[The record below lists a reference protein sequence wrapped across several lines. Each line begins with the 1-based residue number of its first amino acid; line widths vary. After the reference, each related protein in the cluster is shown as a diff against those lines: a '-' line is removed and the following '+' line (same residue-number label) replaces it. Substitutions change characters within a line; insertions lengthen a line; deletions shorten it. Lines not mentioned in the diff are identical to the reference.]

1 MEKEFSTY
9 HPVVIFTYFIITMGV
24 TMTTAS
30 PFVFGICVICPWVY
44 SIFLKGVEAVKS
56 NVFLTAAI
64 CLFTTA
70 FNMLFTH
77 NGKTVLFYMNSNG
90 VTVEAGVFGL
100 FSGIMFSTVIIWF
113 SCFNKIVS
121 GEMIMYLFSRISA
134 VFALMVSMIFR
145 YIPLLKNRYGEIT
158 MGQIGLG
165 QEGKGSLID
174 KIRLV
179 IKKIS
184 ILISWSLES
193 SIETAD
199 SMSAR
204 GYGLSGRTSFH
215 LYRWS
220 RRDIGV
226 LIAMVVCFGAFI
238 VMEASVK
245 DSIVFYPALHIP
257 ELSWLSAVKSLSFF
271 VIAAMP
277 VVIDLVGEYKWKK
290 LESKI

>member
-9 HPVVIFTYFIITMGV
+9 HPAVIFTYFILVMGV

-30 PFVFGICVICPWVY
+30 PFVFGVCVVCAWSY
-44 SIFLKGVEAVKS
+44 SIFLKGVEALKS
-56 NVFLTAAI
+56 NAVITTAI

-70 FNMLFTH
+70 FNMMFTH

-90 VTVEAGVFGL
+90 VTVEAGLFGL
-100 FSGIMFSTVIIWF
+100 FSGLMFSTVIIWF

-121 GEMIMYLFSRISA
+121 GEMIMYLFSKVSS

-165 QEGKGSLID
+165 RDGSGNLAD
-174 KIRLV
+174 RIRTV

-220 RRDIGV
+220 VRDIGV
-226 LIAMVVCFGAFI
+226 LTVLAVCFIAFCI
-238 VMEASVK
+238 AGTGQET
-245 DSIVFYPALHIP
+245 DIVFYPVFSTP
-257 ELSWLSAVKSLSFF
+257 ELTWEASLKSIAFCI
-271 VIAAMP
+271 IAALP
-277 VVIDLVGEYKWKK
+277 VAIDLIGEYKWKK